1 MYTADVSYGTNVLII
16 SEPLKGN
23 LSWISIMIKP
33 EVLLTSKQVPVT
45 HLIFLMGLNYF
56 LYCVNM

>member
-1 MYTADVSYGTNVLII
+1 MYTVDVSYGTNVLII
-16 SEPLKGN
+16 SEPLKLP

-45 HLIFLMGLNYF
+45 HLMLLVGLNCF
-56 LYCVNM
+56 LYRVNM